1 MTLRPVRLE
10 PRFVPRIWGVRS
22 LAPLFPEKQSLAE
35 PIGEVWLT
43 GNDCKFADGPF
54 AGQKLGDA
62 WPRMS
67 SDWRGHGAGRDK
79 LFPLLVK
86 FIFPEEKL
94 SVQVHPGDE
103 YARKNEA
110 AAGGVGKTEM
120 WYVISARPGAEVRVG
135 LKAGVDRESFRRA
148 IADGS
153 AEECVERVPVQ
164 AGDAIFV
171 PAGTVHTIGPGMTIC
186 EIQENS
192 DITYRI
198 FDFSRL
204 TPEGQPRALHI
215 EKALEVIRFDKPRG
229 GVTRP
234 VRTRRGALEATH
246 FAACQYFVTEKW
258 DFHAPVFGKTSGDDF
273 DLLIVMGGLGRIR
286 IGDAD
291 VEYAPA
297 QTWLL
302 PAALGKYE
310 LAPAAP
316 TMLLRTFVPASL
328 EEYRNQL
335 ASEGAEEAKISRIIY
350 S

>member
-1 MTLRPVRLE
+1 VTLRPVRLE
-10 PRFVPRIWGVRS
+10 PQFVPRIWGARN

-54 AGQKLGDA
+54 AGQKLGNA
-62 WPRMS
+62 WPGMGG
-67 SDWRGHGAGRDK
+67 DWRGRSAGRDK

-94 SVQVHPGDE
+94 SVQVHPGDD
-103 YARKNEA
+103 YARKNEST
-110 AAGGVGKTEM
+110 AGGVGKTEM
-120 WYVISARPGAEVRVG
+120 WYVISARAGAEVRVG
-135 LKAGVDRESFRRA
+135 LKPRVDRESFRRA

-153 AEECVERVPVQ
+153 AEECVERVPTQ

-171 PAGTVHTIGPGMTIC
+171 PAGTVHTIGPGMMIC

-198 FDFSRL
+198 FDFNRL
-204 TPEGQPRALHI
+204 TPQGQPRALHI
-215 EKALEVIRFDKPRG
+215 EKAMQVIRFGEQRG

-234 VRTRRGALEATH
+234 VRTKRGALIATH

-258 DFHAPVFGKTSGDDF
+258 DFQAPVSGATSGDNF
-273 DLLIVMGGLGRIR
+273 ELLIVVEGRGRIK

-316 TMLLRTFVPASL
+316 TMLLQTFVPSSL
-328 EEYRNQL
+328 EEYK
-335 ASEGAEEAKISRIIY
+335 SEVMSQGAGEREISRIIY

>member
-10 PRFVPRIWGVRS
+10 PQFVPRIWGARN

-43 GNDCKFADGPF
+43 GDDCKFADGPF

-62 WPRMS
+62 WPGMS
-67 SDWRGHGAGRDK
+67 GDWRGRSAGRDK

-120 WYVISARPGAEVRVG
+120 WYVISARAGAEVRVG
-135 LKAGVDRESFRRA
+135 LKPDVDGESFLRA

-153 AEECVERVPVQ
+153 AEACVERVPVQ

-192 DITYRI
+192 DITYRV
-198 FDFSRL
+198 FDFNRL
-204 TPEGQPRALHI
+204 TPEGEPRALHI
-215 EKALEVIRFDKPRG
+215 EKAMQVIRFGEQRG
-229 GVTRP
+229 GKVAP
-234 VRTRRGALEATH
+234 MELENGRNSVSVLVECAH
-246 FAACQYFVTEKW
+246 FAVLKSVFVEPQYRVKAEGL
-258 DFHAPVFGKTSGDDF
+258 VEV
-273 DLLIVMGGLGRIR
+273 LIVLEGRGKIEVP
-286 IGDAD
+286 GTEM
-291 VEYAPA
+291 EYRQA
-297 QTWLL
+297 QTWLV
-302 PAALGKYE
+302 PAVIRDLRFM
-310 LAPAAP
+310 PAAP
-316 TMLLRTFVPASL
+316 TTMLHGYVPSGL
-328 EEYRNQL
+328 
-335 ASEGAEEAKISRIIY
+335 SV
-350 S
+350 